1 MASVYR
7 KWNNSL
13 CGNVVSMCEL
23 GVAYSKSFIFQS
35 ILRGPLPDGENEL
48 GGRCFEQPCL
58 PEKAAPAL
66 H

>member
-1 MASVYR
+1 
-7 KWNNSL
+7 
-13 CGNVVSMCEL
+13 MCEL